1 VGYKPAAPVPV
12 NGGRAGRVVI
22 PASLLKK
29 ASMKSKSFRGA
40 LMTAL
45 ATASL
50 SVLAQAAVAAHAPKV
65 APQAIPPQA
74 KAWLAANAKAK
85 PDQGALQVTAA
96 DTLPP
101 SLTVFNAAASV
112 DVGIPGSALVASFK
126 ATDDLSG
133 VRSIYAWAYGP
144 SGQYI
149 DVNTYLAVPVTKPTG
164 KMHSNGVPAFLEPG
178 VYTFQGAYIYDT
190 AGNYQYVDG
199 ATLATLGKVDFTV
212 KNKKGFD
219 VSKPSI
225 QSGKIVTPR
234 VSLSATH
241 AGTDQPTFAQVTV
254 AATDAGNS
262 ALSGVQ
268 SANVTFCLLDQSSC
282 FSLSS
287 SSGET
292 VPMAFNA
299 SLKLG
304 GQISTTTP
312 QGEYHMHSMMV
323 YDYAGNYLYLYG
335 TQFGGA
341 TDFSTYFP
349 STTITLIP

>member
-1 VGYKPAAPVPV
+1 
-12 NGGRAGRVVI
+12 
-22 PASLLKK
+22 
-29 ASMKSKSFRGA
+29 
-40 LMTAL
+40 MTAL

-50 SVLAQAAVAAHAPKV
+50 CALTQAAVAADMSKAGS
-65 APQAIPPQA
+65 QAIPPQA
-74 KAWLAANAKAK
+74 KAWLAAHAKAK
-85 PDQGALQVTAA
+85 SAQQVTMAA

-101 SLTVFNAAASV
+101 ALTVFNAAASV
-112 DVGIPGSALVASFK
+112 DVGVPGSALIASFK

-133 VRSIYAWAYGP
+133 VRNAYAWAYGP

-149 DVNTYLAVPVTKPTG
+149 DVSTYLAIPVNKPTG
-164 KMHSNGVPAFLEPG
+164 KMHSSVVNGFLEPG

-234 VSLSATH
+234 ISLSATH
-241 AGTDQPTFAQVTV
+241 PGTDLPTFAQVTV
-254 AATDAGNS
+254 SATDAGNT

-268 SANVTFCLLDQSSC
+268 YANATFCLLDQTSC
-282 FSLSS
+282 FSVSS

-292 VPMAFNA
+292 VPMAFSA
-299 SLKLG
+299 TVKMG
-304 GQISTTTP
+304 GQITDMATP
-312 QGEYHMHSMMV
+312 LGEYHMYSMAV
-323 YDYAGNYLYLYG
+323 GDYAGNYVYLYG
-335 TQFGGA
+335 TQFGGV